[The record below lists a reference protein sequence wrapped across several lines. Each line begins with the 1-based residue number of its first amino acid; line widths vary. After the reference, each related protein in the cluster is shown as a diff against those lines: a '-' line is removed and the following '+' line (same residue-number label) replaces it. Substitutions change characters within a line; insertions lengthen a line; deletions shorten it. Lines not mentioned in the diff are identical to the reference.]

1 MESNIGKLRNTAQRS
16 IILNVL
22 KGMKTHPTA
31 DELYEKVR
39 NEMPRISLGTVYRNL
54 MMLAELGVVRKL
66 ETAGKQMRFDGDLSP
81 HVHIRCRRCG
91 RVDDIWA
98 DPISIPEHM
107 KTIDFRGYQVTG
119 YALEYEGVCPD
130 CAKKGMN

>member
-1 MESNIGKLRNTAQRS
+1 MESNTGKLRNTAQRS

-98 DPISIPEHM
+98 DPISIPEHT

-119 YALEYEGVCPD
+119 YALEYEGICPD
-130 CAKKGMN
+130 CAQKGMN

>member
-1 MESNIGKLRNTAQRS
+1 MESNTVKLRNTAQRS
-16 IILNVL
+16 LILSVL

-39 NEMPRISLGTVYRNL
+39 SEMPRISLGTVYRNL
-54 MMLAELGVVRKL
+54 MMLVDLGMVRKL
-66 ETAGKQMRFDGDLSP
+66 KTAGKQMRFDGDLSH
-81 HVHIRCRRCG
+81 HVHIRCSHCG
-91 RVDDIWA
+91 RVDDVWA

-119 YALEYEGVCPD
+119 YSLEYEGVCPD
-130 CAKKGMN
+130 CAKKNIG